1 MVEPTAAA
9 GPECVARES
18 EFGLRALRH
27 SRRDL
32 RVELLRVNRWRL
44 LVRSR
49 IEVAVAAATLPEPLG
64 QDPLPYLGVDV
75 QTSLPMQA
83 ELETALRSGLPIGEL
98 DRLDLLRDLD
108 SRLGAYQECVATALE
123 RATEDF
129 IARLSLHPAAALD
142 LPELQSARV
151 TA

>member
-1 MVEPTAAA
+1 VEPTAAA
-9 GPECVARES
+9 GPERVSREPVP
-18 EFGLRALRH
+18 GLRALRH

-32 RVELLRVNRWRL
+32 RIELLRVNRWRL

-75 QTSLPMQA
+75 QNVLPMQA

-108 SRLGAYQECVATALE
+108 RRLGVYQECVATALE
-123 RATEDF
+123 HATEEF
-129 IARLSLHPAAALD
+129 IARLSLHPASALD
-142 LPELQSARV
+142 LPELQSAHV

>member
-1 MVEPTAAA
+1 MEPTAAA
-9 GPECVARES
+9 VPDRASREPEP
-18 EFGLRALRH
+18 GLRTLRH

-32 RVELLRVNRWRL
+32 RIELLRVNRWRL

-75 QTSLPMQA
+75 QNVLPMQTD
-83 ELETALRSGLPIGEL
+83 LETALRSGLPIGEL

-108 SRLGAYQECVATALE
+108 RRLGTYQECVATALE
-123 RATEDF
+123 RATEEF
-129 IARLSLHPAAALD
+129 IARLSLHPADALD